1 MSTKDVTLPLKGSA
15 RASRRS
21 LPRYCLVQC
30 GPLSF
35 GSAAFV
41 LDFAAGLCTGG
52 LAAAGL
58 TDSGAAAQK
67 RSFNPGG
74 LYSQCHGSW
83 PKGYQPWSSP
93 RRTIHLCAGAA
104 RMSAT
109 FCIGVVVVSKNCCAP
124 ADISRS
130 AASPSECD
138 EKRATAASLPAFLA
152 FASAR

>member
-1 MSTKDVTLPLKGSA
+1 MSIKDVTLPLKGSA

-35 GSAAFV
+35 GSAAAV
-41 LDFAAGLCTGG
+41 AGAFGCFSTGG
-52 LAAAGL
+52 LAGAGL
-58 TDSGAAAQK
+58 MDAGAAAQK
-67 RSFNPGG
+67 RSLNPGG
-74 LYSQCHGSW
+74 LYSQCQGSC
-83 PKGYQPWSSP
+83 PNGYQPCSSP
-93 RRTIHLCAGAA
+93 RRTIHLCAGAV

-109 FCIGVVVVSKNCCAP
+109 FCIGLVVVSKNCCAP

-138 EKRATAASLPAFLA
+138 EKRATATSLPAFLA